1 VLEKVPV
8 FLEKTGT
15 EAVRPRAGIIVHG
28 EEGVF
33 DFIEGERAN
42 ERGSLGRGNRGG
54 LNKGGEVK
62 NIAGGE
68 GGSKEVLEEPMEDG
82 GFRRVGESDVPV
94 VSLEILNLV
103 FLKTAGGA
111 EMEVARILIA
121 EGAVFD
127 FCALPPI

>member
-1 VLEKVPV
+1 
-8 FLEKTGT
+8 
-15 EAVRPRAGIIVHG
+15 
-28 EEGVF
+28 
-33 DFIEGERAN
+33 
-42 ERGSLGRGNRGG
+42 
-54 LNKGGEVK
+54 
-62 NIAGGE
+62 
-68 GGSKEVLEEPMEDG
+68 MEDG